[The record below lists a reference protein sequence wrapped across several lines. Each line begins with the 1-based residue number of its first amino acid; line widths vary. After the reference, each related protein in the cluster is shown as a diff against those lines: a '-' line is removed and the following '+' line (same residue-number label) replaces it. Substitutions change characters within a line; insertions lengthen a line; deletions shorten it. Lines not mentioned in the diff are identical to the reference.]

1 MAVKT
6 FVTGTV
12 LTAADTNTYLAN
24 SGLVFVKQQSVGAV
38 AVSNVVVTSA
48 FSSTYDNY
56 RVIFTGCTPSLIDSW
71 RLMMGTG
78 ATTQHFGTLTYRDY
92 NGATNGFINANN
104 AGSIYLTLN
113 ENGVNNTFVSIDII
127 SPNLATNTGLM
138 GSSFGRTQSQ
148 TCIGNVFNNTQ
159 YTSFTILPD
168 SAGTMT
174 NGTIT
179 VYGYRKE

>member
-1 MAVKT
+1 MAIKT
-6 FVTGTV
+6 FTDNTS
-12 LTAADTNTYLAN
+12 LPASDINTYLTN
-24 SGLVFVKQQSVGAV
+24 SGLVFVKQQSVGAT
-38 AVSNVVVTSA
+38 AVSNVVVTDA
-48 FSSTYDNY
+48 FSAAFDNY

-71 RLMMGTG
+71 RMMMGTG
-78 ATTQHFGTLTYRDY
+78 ATNGHFGTLTYRDY

-113 ENGVNNTFVSIDII
+113 ENGVNNTFVSIDVI
-127 SPNLATNTGLM
+127 SPNLAARTGLM

-148 TCIGNVFNNTQ
+148 TCIGNVFTTTQ

-174 NGTIT
+174 GGTIT
-179 VYGYRKE
+179 VYGYRKA